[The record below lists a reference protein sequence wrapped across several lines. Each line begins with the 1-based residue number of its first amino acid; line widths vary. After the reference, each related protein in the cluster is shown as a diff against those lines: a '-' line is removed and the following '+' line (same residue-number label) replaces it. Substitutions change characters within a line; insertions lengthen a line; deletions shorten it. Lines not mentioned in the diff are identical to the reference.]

1 MKQPG
6 VTIGYIPKGYP
17 RVSETFVTNEILQ
30 LERLGLGLHLFPLK
44 RPEGNARQSNV
55 QQVRAPVNYLP
66 EKIVLNLFLLL
77 PVHLVLAATRP
88 RAYGRTL
95 RYTLSRCLR
104 QRSTSTLR
112 RFFQAGYLVGW
123 TLRKAPR
130 IQHFHAHFCHGP
142 ATVAMFV
149 KWLTGTT
156 FSFTAHAKD
165 LYLTEAEILR
175 DKMRE
180 AEFVL
185 TCTAHN
191 RDYLDNLGGNLT
203 RVHLVYHGLDL
214 SRFLRGSSD
223 QIVPLAAYAD
233 GARVPLLLSVGRLVE
248 KKGFDTLI
256 RACALLRDR
265 GVRFRCMIYG
275 DGEKRHDLEELVRTL
290 GLAAQV
296 ELPGAVLQDDL
307 VEIYRQATLFALPCQ
322 ILDNG
327 DRDGLPNVL
336 VEAMAME
343 IPVVSTDVS
352 GVPELIEDGHNGFL
366 VPPRSPEALAD
377 RMQTLLTD
385 AGLRRSFAAAGRAR
399 VLQEFSLETNTR
411 RILQLFNATLGLHP
425 VETNPPVQAAAPPA
439 RQDRSH

>member
-1 MKQPG
+1 
-6 VTIGYIPKGYP
+6 
-17 RVSETFVTNEILQ
+17 
-30 LERLGLGLHLFPLK
+30 
-44 RPEGNARQSNV
+44 
-55 QQVRAPVNYLP
+55 VNYLP
-66 EKIVLNLFLLL
+66 ERIVLNLPLLI
-77 PVHLVLAATRP
+77 PVHVALAARRP
-88 RAYGRTL
+88 RAYARTL
-95 RYTLSRCLR
+95 SYTLSRCFR

-112 RFFQAGYLVGW
+112 RFFQAGFLIGW
-123 TLRKAPR
+123 TLRKTPR

-149 KWLTGTT
+149 KWLTGAT

-191 RDYLDNLGGNLT
+191 RDYLEKLGGNLT

-214 SRFLRGSSD
+214 SRFLRGSTD
-223 QIVPLAAYAD
+223 QIVPLASYAD
-233 GARVPLLLSVGRLVE
+233 GARVPLVLSVGRLVE

-265 GVRFRCMIYG
+265 GVRFRCLIYG
-275 DGEKRHDLEELVRTL
+275 DGEQRAALEELVAAL
-290 GLAAQV
+290 GLGGSV

-307 VEIYRQATLFALPCQ
+307 VEIYRQSTLFALPCQ

-352 GVPELIEDGHNGFL
+352 GIPELVEDGHNGFL
-366 VPPRSPEALAD
+366 IPPRSPEALAD
-377 RMQTLLTD
+377 RMQTLLAD
-385 AGLRRSFAAAGRAR
+385 GDLRREFAAAGRAR
-399 VLQEFSLETNTR
+399 VLSEFSLEANTR
-411 RILQLFNATLGLHP
+411 RILQLFNATLGLLP
-425 VETNPPVQAAAPPA
+425 VELAPPA
-439 RQDRSH
+439 PHTAPLARQDASH